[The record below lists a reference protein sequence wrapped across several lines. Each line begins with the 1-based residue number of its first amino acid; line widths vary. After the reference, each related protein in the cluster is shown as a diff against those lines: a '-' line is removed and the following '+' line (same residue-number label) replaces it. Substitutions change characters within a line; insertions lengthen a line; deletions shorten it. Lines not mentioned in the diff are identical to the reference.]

1 MKKLLL
7 VLLTVF
13 ALTACS
19 TKTTMVSN
27 ADEGLITGN
36 GVNYTEQDYFESMK
50 NNDYSGIVVSSLVN
64 KIAVLENIDLSTIE
78 EDINKDLEEMKTSYG
93 DSYETIINYYGGEE
107 YFKNTM
113 LSSLISSKLA
123 ENYFDTKYDVYK
135 ESYKPKLG
143 KVVYFDTLEAAQT
156 TIDAIKAGKTFEMA
170 AAENG
175 YGSEIKE
182 EVFTDK
188 SELSVE
194 VKGFLNSITEPTLS
208 NVILTTITSTLADGT
223 TSNTNRYY
231 VVEVSK
237 TNADDFKD
245 LFIETLATLV
255 ESTEILNHY
264 FEKYDI
270 EVYDQRTY
278 ELLSSMYE
286 GIK

>member
-19 TKTTMVSN
+19 TKTTTVSN
-27 ADEGLITGN
+27 ANETVIKGN
-36 GVNYTEQDYFESMK
+36 GVNYANQDYFESMK
-50 NNDYSGIVVSSLVN
+50 NNDYSAIVVANLVN
-64 KIAVLENIDLSTIE
+64 KIATLEEIDLTTIE

-93 DSYETIINYYGGEE
+93 ESYDAIINYYGGEE

-113 LSSLISSKLA
+113 LSSLVSAELA
-123 ENYFDTKYDVYK
+123 TKYFESKYDLYK
-135 ESYKPKLG
+135 ESYKPVLG
-143 KVVYFDTLEAAQT
+143 KVIYFDTLEAAQA

-182 EVFTDK
+182 QVYTDK

-194 VKGFLNSITEPTLS
+194 VKGFLNSVTEPTLS
-208 NVILTTITSTLADGT
+208 NVILTTITSTAADGT
-223 TSNTNRYY
+223 TTNTNRYY
-231 VVEVSK
+231 VVEVTN
-237 TNADDFKD
+237 TNADEFKEA
-245 LFIETLATLV
+245 FMETLATLV

-270 EVYDQRTY
+270 EVYDQRTF

-286 GIK
+286 GIR